1 MAGSFNDRNY
11 GVHRSCDKIGASAVC
26 LRFFRVLYRLA
37 RLYICAE
44 HISLDRVPDGA
55 FGKGRRRRISALY
68 TALDGGEH
76 PRELK
81 LGALQGNGQH
91 GNGARI
97 ARRVQDSDIADM
109 SSADKKRA
117 GCRTVACIALV
128 ALFAVLLSCTACA
141 LDVSL
146 PQELDEALNT
156 VEENGIAS
164 SILNAV
170 GDSFS
175 LVRTAFSSMLGI
187 FLISGIAGAVRTSA
201 LGADTDAFDLVV
213 CLACCGV
220 SFSVIH
226 GVVTMCSSSL
236 ISCTVLMT
244 SLLGVMGLVYSYTG
258 NLAAGGG
265 SIAVISAFL
274 QVIQTICSHVLF
286 PLTVAL
292 FGFAAADGV
301 RCGSTLGAVTALVK
315 KCVVFT
321 LSLCGVLTSFVLAT
335 QCAVGK
341 VEQSVTRR
349 GIKAALSS
357 FVPVIGSALSDTF
370 DTMTA
375 SLGAV
380 RTSAGVAGAVSI
392 ALFVIPPIIYTCSVR
407 MVFFISSI
415 VSEALGL
422 PSQTRFLKGCGDVM
436 AVILA
441 LLCFSASVMII
452 ACGLFSRVNTTL

>member
-1 MAGSFNDRNY
+1 
-11 GVHRSCDKIGASAVC
+11 
-26 LRFFRVLYRLA
+26 
-37 RLYICAE
+37 
-44 HISLDRVPDGA
+44 
-55 FGKGRRRRISALY
+55 
-68 TALDGGEH
+68 
-76 PRELK
+76 
-81 LGALQGNGQH
+81 
-91 GNGARI
+91 
-97 ARRVQDSDIADM
+97 M

-117 GCRTVACIALV
+117 GCRIIACIALF
-128 ALFAVLLSCTACA
+128 ALFAALFSHTSCA

-164 SILNAV
+164 IILDAV
-170 GDSFS
+170 GGSFG
-175 LVRTAFSSMLGI
+175 LVKNAFVSMLGI
-187 FLISGIAGAVRTSA
+187 FLVSGIACAVRTSA

-213 CLACCGV
+213 CLACCGA
-220 SFSVIH
+220 SFSAVN
-226 GVVTMCSSSL
+226 GVVTLCSSSL
-236 ISCTVLMT
+236 TSCTVLMT

-274 QVIQTICSHVLF
+274 QIVQTVCSHLLY

-321 LSLCGVLTSFVLAT
+321 LSLCGALTSFVLAT

-357 FVPVIGSALSDTF
+357 FVPVVGSALSDTF
-370 DTMTA
+370 DTVTA
-375 SLGAV
+375 SLGAI
-380 RTSAGVAGAVSI
+380 RTSAGVAGAVSV

-407 MVFFISSI
+407 MMFSVSSV

-422 PSQTRFLKGCGDVM
+422 SSQTRFLKGCGDVM
-436 AVILA
+436 TVILA